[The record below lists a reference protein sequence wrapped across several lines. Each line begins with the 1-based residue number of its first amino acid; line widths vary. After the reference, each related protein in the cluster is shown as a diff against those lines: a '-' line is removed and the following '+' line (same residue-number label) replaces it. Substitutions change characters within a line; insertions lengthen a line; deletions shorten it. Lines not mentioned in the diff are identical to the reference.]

1 MQMRHAGAKASVV
14 GAARQGNLQ
23 LCLRR
28 VWLYGREEGAA
39 VAETGSVVEI
49 LRNLL
54 RSFFRTQSPR
64 EAQFHKVQPA
74 PTPKVL
80 LRKLKKEPGTGMR

>member
-1 MQMRHAGAKASVV
+1 M
-14 GAARQGNLQ
+14 
-23 LCLRR
+23 
-28 VWLYGREEGAA
+28 
-39 VAETGSVVEI
+39 AETGSVVEI